1 VELNAGVGAVV
12 SLVLRVGVGAALRD
26 GTEVALPVGDPA
38 VGDAVAEFPEQ
49 PETARTARRPAR
61 PRPVAREACRP

>member
-1 VELNAGVGAVV
+1 MEPVGLNPGPG
-12 SLVLRVGVGAALRD
+12 VGVGAALRD